1 MYEGTYWE
9 LLANVGE
16 LTEALAQMAVGPA
29 VLEEP
34 VLKLPAAPTLPSWDT
49 FKPVLQPLP
58 PLPQFGI
65 TLCRAVVC
73 CAMLCCVASCCA
85 WLRCAALRCAVLCCL
100 S

>member
-34 VLKLPAAPTLPSWDT
+34 VVKLPAAPTLPSWDT

-58 PLPQFGI
+58 PLPQVGI

-85 WLRCAALRCAVLCCL
+85 WLRCAALCYVV
-100 S
+100 